1 MEKSTYEMIQRLSHQ
16 GISQGLAPI
25 APETYWMSLGPNEV
39 ILERLG
45 ANQIQESGV

>member
-1 MEKSTYEMIQRLSHQ
+1 MIQWLSHQ